1 MKKKFKLLHKVNLC
15 LFDDGAGAGA
25 AAGDN
30 AGAAKTG
37 ENHNSSIPGKKNKA
51 VTQVVKY
58 GIPEETPE
66 DTTTAGK
73 NQLATDDKQTTTNV
87 NETPEARKA
96 RFEQMIQGEYKDLF
110 TERTQGIINERFKAN
125 KGMEAQLS
133 KFSKMQEALSVK
145 YGVEDG
151 DPDKILA
158 AMEKDDSYFEE
169 AAMNEGMTVEQYKRL
184 RTAEVEAAHGRKI
197 QADMQER
204 QAQNQRYNAWLQ
216 QAEALKA
223 SEYPDLDLN
232 KECDN
237 PDFVRLCNATNSVK
251 YAYDLIHM
259 EEIKKNIALQ
269 AAQQSQLTTINNI
282 QARNQRPIEN
292 GLSSQVGTVYKTDVS
307 KLSREDRK
315 AAILQAR
322 RGEQVRFK

>member
-1 MKKKFKLLHKVNLC
+1 
-15 LFDDGAGAGA
+15 
-25 AAGDN
+25 
-30 AGAAKTG
+30 
-37 ENHNSSIPGKKNKA
+37 
-51 VTQVVKY
+51 
-58 GIPEETPE
+58 
-66 DTTTAGK
+66 
-73 NQLATDDKQTTTNV
+73 
-87 NETPEARKA
+87 
-96 RFEQMIQGEYKDLF
+96 
-110 TERTQGIINERFKAN
+110 
-125 KGMEAQLS
+125 
-133 KFSKMQEALSVK
+133 
-145 YGVEDG
+145 
-151 DPDKILA
+151 
-158 AMEKDDSYFEE
+158 MEKDDSYFEE

-197 QADMQER
+197 QADMLER